1 MRMQTTE
8 PRVVL
13 FTREGCHLCEAARRL
28 VAEETAKVGASW
40 VEVDVASDPALEA
53 EHGDYVPVV
62 LVDGVRRGIF
72 KIDPVR
78 LSRALAAPPPQG

>member
-1 MRMQTTE
+1 MDPTSA
-8 PRVVL
+8 RVVL
-13 FTREGCHLCEAARRL
+13 YSREGCHLCEAARAL
-28 VAEETAKVGASW
+28 VEAESAAVGATW

-78 LSRALAAPPPQG
+78 LRRARAAKPPQG